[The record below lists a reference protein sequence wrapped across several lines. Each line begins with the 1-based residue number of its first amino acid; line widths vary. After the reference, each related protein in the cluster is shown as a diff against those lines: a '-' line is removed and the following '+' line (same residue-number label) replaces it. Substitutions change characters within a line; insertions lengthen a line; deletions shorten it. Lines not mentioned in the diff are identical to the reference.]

1 MKPLMRAILPILYYT
16 AGVILK
22 LLYRVEVSGLEN
34 LPGGKVLL
42 CPNHSSDIDPVLIG
56 CCLPLPIVKRIHFM
70 AKAELFQKPL
80 SGWFLRQ
87 LGAFPVRRDT
97 TDIQAVKAAMQVLR
111 AEDNLMIFPEGTTI
125 HDGIGYYDGLPAHA
139 HPGAVMIGVRTGAAL
154 IPVFTGQE
162 KKLFKKTRII
172 FGPPYQPV
180 FSGRRGTSEEMQQC
194 ADEMLRMT
202 YALGGQEVG
211 GKPLCR

>member
-1 MKPLMRAILPILYYT
+1 
-16 AGVILK
+16 
-22 LLYRVEVSGLEN
+22 
-34 LPGGKVLL
+34 
-42 CPNHSSDIDPVLIG
+42 
-56 CCLPLPIVKRIHFM
+56 M

-97 TDIQAVKAAMQVLR
+97 TDIQAVKTAMQGLR

-139 HPGAVMIGVRTGAAL
+139 HSGPVMIGVRTGAAL

-172 FGPPYQPV
+172 FGPPYQPA

-194 ADEMLRMT
+194 ADDMLRVT